1 MSKIAIVGYGNLG
14 YHLDKHLSKKNEVV
28 VFSRNPSS
36 DDIRPLMYLEDL
48 DFDFIILSVPDD
60 AIQPVAASFRSR
72 NAIVLHTSGSRPL
85 TDLSSHQ
92 RHGVL
97 YPLQTFSA
105 SQPINFDSVQFLIEG
120 SEDAEMQIFGL
131 ARSIGN
137 EVRLVSSSNRMKI
150 HAAAVFACNFTNHM
164 FHIAERLMEDLD
176 MKFQDLQPLVEETV
190 KKALEQNPSNAQTGP
205 AVRSDTS
212 TMAAHSAL
220 LTEQHWK
227 AIYELV
233 SKDIQ
238 KLREGSN

>member
-14 YHLDKHLSKKNEVV
+14 YHLDKFLSKKNEVIL
-28 VFSRNPSS
+28 FSRNPIS

-48 DFDFIILSVPDD
+48 DFDFIILAVPDD
-60 AIQPVAASFRSR
+60 AIKPVAESFTSR

-85 TDLSSHQ
+85 ADVGSHQ

-97 YPLQTFSA
+97 YPLQTFSS
-105 SQPINFDSVQFLIEG
+105 SQPINFKTVQFLIEG
-120 SEDAEMQIFGL
+120 SEDAEMQLFAL

-137 EVRLVSSSNRMKI
+137 EVRLVSSNNRMKI

-164 FHIAERLMEDLD
+164 FHIAERLMEELD
-176 MKFQDLQPLVEETV
+176 MKFLDLQPLVEETV

-205 AVRSDTS
+205 AVRNDAS
-212 TMAAHSAL
+212 TMEAHSEL
-220 LTEQHWK
+220 LTDQRWK
-227 AIYELV
+227 SIYDLI

-238 KLREGSN
+238 KLSEDSN